1 MLNTSLGSQ
10 NFVIVQL
17 DILKRDGGVHTIP
30 YHINNLETV
39 QLFKCAPNDCCARMN
54 INWSFCTSDM
64 TVYMLGPIFPQIVI
78 NKCTDLRSGDCW
90 STWGWFQAGYPS
102 FG

>member
-39 QLFKCAPNDCCARMN
+39 QLFKCAPNDCCA
-54 INWSFCTSDM
+54 
-64 TVYMLGPIFPQIVI
+64 
-78 NKCTDLRSGDCW
+78 
-90 STWGWFQAGYPS
+90 
-102 FG
+102 

>member
-64 TVYMLGPIFPQIVI
+64 TAYMLGPIFPQIVI

-90 STWGWFQAGYPS
+90 ST
-102 FG
+102 